1 MSGSS
6 APEIAAVLGHKTLDM
21 VKRYLAQ
28 PHTADVVGRMT
39 EKFPRPAARE
49 PSASTNRI
57 NQLDDG

>member
-28 PHTADVVGRMT
+28 PHTADVVGRVT
-39 EKFPRPAARE
+39 EKFPRPAAPR
-49 PSASTNRI
+49 A
-57 NQLDDG
+57 